1 MTGISGFQLKWIGI
15 VTMAIDHIGHV
26 LFPQCW
32 MLRVIGRLA
41 FPIFCFLLVEGF
53 HYTHDRKRYALRLAA
68 FAVISELPFNIAI
81 FGNWFVPQH
90 QNVFWT
96 LTIGVLMMTVLEYID
111 EKQSEA
117 AFGVLKIGTVLLAML
132 LTVVLRTDYSEKGI
146 FMIFLFYTFYQ
157 NRRVAALSVAGYN
170 LALSLWQLGSV
181 QGAAALSAVP
191 ILCYNGKEGK
201 KMKYFFYLFYPV
213 HLLLLHVIS
222 LIV

>member
-1 MTGISGFQLKWIGI
+1 MKGISGFQLKWIGI

-26 LFPQCW
+26 LFPRCL
-32 MLRVIGRLA
+32 MLRAIGRLA

-53 HYTHDRKRYALRLAA
+53 HYTHDRKRYALRLAT
-68 FAVISELPFNIAI
+68 FALISELPFNVAI

-132 LTVVLRTDYSEKGI
+132 LTVVLRQILFRKRDFYDFSFLYFLSEPESG
-146 FMIFLFYTFYQ
+146 
-157 NRRVAALSVAGYN
+157 
-170 LALSLWQLGSV
+170 
-181 QGAAALSAVP
+181 SAVSGR
-191 ILCYNGKEGK
+191 I
-201 KMKYFFYLFYPV
+201 
-213 HLLLLHVIS
+213 
-222 LIV
+222 